1 MSHKYAVYRLNWLH
15 GYGIKFK
22 QGFYPEFLR
31 CYSGFYAD
39 THGGAVFTITG
50 PGSIGAKWLLAT
62 SGIYIVICPMAGS
75 GQCQF
80 ALSA

>member
-39 THGGAVFTITG
+39 TRGRAAFTITG
-50 PGSIGAKWLLAT
+50 TSSIGTKWLLAT
-62 SGIYIVICPMAGS
+62 PGINIVICPMVGP

-80 ALSA
+80 ALPA